1 MECFI
6 HLKVGSTAVQ
16 LRDYMTRRISKYFKV
31 EIFPTATT
39 IYIYDILHSSLFVCV
54 SSLFLQASL
63 GNSAML
69 NTTATESLS
78 QCPLLLSQFNAA

>member
-1 MECFI
+1 MFYT
-6 HLKVGSTAVQ
+6 LKSWQYCRTITG
-16 LRDYMTRRISKYFKV
+16 LYDRRISKYFKV